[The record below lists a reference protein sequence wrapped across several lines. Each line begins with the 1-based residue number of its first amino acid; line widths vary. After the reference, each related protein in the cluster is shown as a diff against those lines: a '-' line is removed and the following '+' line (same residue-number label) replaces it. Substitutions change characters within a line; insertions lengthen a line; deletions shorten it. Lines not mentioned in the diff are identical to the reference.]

1 MITCMLVM
9 VRDFTYLILVILSYI
24 HHIVP
29 SLCLKFFMSH
39 IFKNL
44 CFLFRNC
51 ILITMF
57 NLNFTHLCFI
67 SRISTP
73 RHCSFSIIVKIVSM
87 FCSSLL
93 SCQFLK
99 LIGLLAYLLLV
110 IYVIVDWIILPF
122 IFLIF

>member
-44 CFLFRNC
+44 CFLFRNF
-51 ILITMF
+51 ILITVF

-73 RHCSFSIIVKIVSM
+73 RHYSFSIIVKMVSM

-99 LIGLLAYLLLV
+99 LIGLLAYLLLL
-110 IYVIVDWIILPF
+110 IYVIVDWVILPF